1 MAKDSLKRLL
11 KGVEKQRARDE
22 FRAKWM
28 AAKYAQH
35 PDMDKFEVNVKYV
48 VECNQAIEAAGLY

>member
-28 AAKYAQH
+28 AAKYALH
-35 PDMDKFEVNVKYV
+35 PEKDPFDVNVMYI
-48 VECNQAIEAAGLY
+48 VECNQAIEAARLY